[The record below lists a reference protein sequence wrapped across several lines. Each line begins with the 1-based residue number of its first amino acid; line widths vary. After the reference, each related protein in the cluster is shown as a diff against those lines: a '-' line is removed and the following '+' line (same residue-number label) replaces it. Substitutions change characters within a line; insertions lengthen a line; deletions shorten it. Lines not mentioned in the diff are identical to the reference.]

1 MSENNKREN
10 KKITWK
16 DGEAQKLFLESGFAK
31 FADFLNLKTEDN
43 NVKLQSMREHFDK
56 STGEVNRKMTRIQI
70 GEQVYYLKKACKEAF
85 INIVNEFD
93 AIDILPEFDL
103 IPPQVSAYSIDEEDQ
118 EGFIILKELK
128 GYYSIKEI
136 IEGNASKQA
145 IEDFISRKE
154 EILKK
159 IADIIRGVH
168 KKGYAYPDWFAKHI
182 YIQEGSEGI
191 VLIDLERFR
200 PLKNCPWYFG
210 FPITSTF
217 VKKKFWRK
225 LRRSLKSEMLPDDL
239 LKRILHE

>member
-1 MSENNKREN
+1 MSDN
-10 KKITWK
+10 KKIIWK
-16 DGEAQKLFLESGFAK
+16 DKEARNLFLESGFAK
-31 FADFLNLKTEDN
+31 LADFLDLEFENKKVD
-43 NVKLQSMREHFDK
+43 VQSMREHKDK
-56 STGEVNRKMTRIQI
+56 ETGEVNRKMTRIKI
-70 GEQVYYLKKACKEAF
+70 GEQVYYLKKACKNAF

-136 IEGNASKQA
+136 IDGQASEKA
-145 IEDFISRKE
+145 TEDFIARKE
-154 EILKK
+154 DILNK
-159 IADIIRGVH
+159 IAAIIRGVH

-182 YIQEGSEGI
+182 YIMEGSEGI

-200 PLKNCPWYFG
+200 PLKDCPWYFG
-210 FPITSTF
+210 FPVTSIF

-225 LRRSLKSEMLPDDL
+225 LRKSLRSEILPDDL